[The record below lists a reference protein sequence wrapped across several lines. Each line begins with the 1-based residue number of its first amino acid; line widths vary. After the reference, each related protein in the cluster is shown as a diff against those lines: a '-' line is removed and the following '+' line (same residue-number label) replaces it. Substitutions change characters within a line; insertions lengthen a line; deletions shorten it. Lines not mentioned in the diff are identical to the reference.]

1 MLRRLMLK
9 SLFAGLV
16 FGLPAS
22 ANAAGAA
29 ADFRFYAEGGGIDA
43 GIAEMTRRVADG
55 PDDADATFALGALL
69 FFSAVEG
76 VQQDLYRLGAGN
88 SGPGDGLSGLIPVFR
103 IPAPPNP
110 DPEPAS
116 YEKTRLMLAKF
127 EKGLHAAEAVL
138 AKVGERPTKLEL
150 DLARVALDANA
161 DGTIQDFER
170 IGARMAI
177 LPGARVGKS
186 QHSHMLFAFDNADA
200 SWLRGY
206 ANLLS
211 AFADFMLAFD
221 YEPTYDASFHAV
233 FGNQSTHY
241 GRVLAELGSEKLIG
255 ARAELERLLERKKQ
269 EDTQLSEQL
278 HPLRTELAE
287 IAVDKTMA
295 FEAKLRRQQ
304 EIERQIR
311 RIEFAHKRE
320 YGREIGQVCDRI
332 GQLGGHAPADCD
344 GISHSEFF
352 LSRSIF
358 DLVGFVHS
366 ISWRVVEPE
375 RLAQCRLAL
384 LEVARLNRQTW
395 RLAQAE
401 TDDDREWLPNPG
413 QKGPFPGLAVT
424 GARIEAWLAA
434 VGLAEQVLNGEK
446 LLPAA
451 HAGGAGINLRRFF
464 ETADSFD
471 LVAFIVGPGSVDYRE
486 FGEIADPAAFR
497 AITRPLAGKFGEF
510 AIWFN

>member
-1 MLRRLMLK
+1 MPRLLLVNALCA
-9 SLFAGLV
+9 SLLFCSPLAARAGDV
-16 FGLPAS
+16 G
-22 ANAAGAA
+22 G
-29 ADFRFYAEGGGIDA
+29 DFRFYAEGGGIDA
-43 GIAEMTRRVADG
+43 GIADMTRRVAED

-76 VQQDLYRLGAGN
+76 VQQDLYRFGAGN
-88 SGPGDGLSGLIPVFR
+88 SGPSDGLSGLIPVFR

-110 DPEPAS
+110 DPEPAT
-116 YEKTRLMLAKF
+116 YEKTRILLAKF
-127 EKGLHAAEAVL
+127 EKGLRAAEGVL

-177 LPGARVGKS
+177 LPGARAGKS
-186 QHSHMLFAFDNADA
+186 QHSQMLFAFDNADA

-241 GRVLAELGSEKLIG
+241 GRALAELGSERLIG
-255 ARAELERLLERKKQ
+255 ARAELERLLERKKH
-269 EDTQLSEQL
+269 EEAQLSERL
-278 HPLRTELAE
+278 DPFRTELAE
-287 IAVDKTMA
+287 IAVDKTMT
-295 FEAKLRRQQ
+295 FEARLRRQQ
-304 EIERQIR
+304 EIEKQIRQIEAKHQR
-311 RIEFAHKRE
+311 T
-320 YGREIGQVCDRI
+320 YGKEIGQVCSRI
-332 GQLGGHAPADCD
+332 DQLGGNVPADCD
-344 GISHSEFF
+344 GTSSKEFF
-352 LSRSIF
+352 SSRSIF
-358 DLVGFVHS
+358 DLVGFLHS
-366 ISWRVVEPE
+366 ISWRVVEHE

-401 TDDDREWLPNPG
+401 TDDDREWLPNPR

-424 GARIEAWLAA
+424 GPRIEAWLAA

-446 LLPAA
+446 LLPAIE
-451 HAGGAGINLRRFF
+451 AGGAGINLRRFF
-464 ETADSFD
+464 DTADSFD

-486 FGEIADPAAFR
+486 FGEIADPAAFQ
-497 AITRPLAGKFGEF
+497 AITRPLAGNLGAF
-510 AIWFN
+510 AVWFN